1 MKIQENNQDQIKE
14 VKASYEKPE
23 ITTYTEE
30 DIMSQYKVVGF
41 SF

>member
-1 MKIQENNQDQIKE
+1 MELKDKDQDQIKE
-14 VKASYEKPE
+14 LKESYEKPK

-30 DIMSQYKVVGF
+30 DIMNQYKVVGF